1 MSEKNIE
8 KYQDKENC
16 PVRCI
21 LARIGDKWSVL
32 IINLLGEAGTLRF
45 GEIKKMLGDI
55 SQKMLTSTLRSLE
68 ADGLI
73 NRHAYME
80 IPPRVEYELTD
91 LGRNLLPH
99 LTNLSDWA
107 HQHMETIL
115 IHRSKYEES
124 ASSPIKL

>member
-1 MSEKNIE
+1 MDIEIE
-8 KYQDKENC
+8 KFQDKDHC

-21 LARIGDKWSVL
+21 LSRIGDKWSVL

-45 GEIKKMLGDI
+45 GEIKKSLGDI

-73 NRHAYME
+73 LRQAYME

-99 LTNLSDWA
+99 LSALSDWA
-107 HQHMETIL
+107 HQNMDTIL
-115 IHRSKYEES
+115 KHRAIYQE
-124 ASSPIKL
+124 ASDQ

>member
-1 MSEKNIE
+1 MDIDVEKF
-8 KYQDKENC
+8 QDKDHC

-21 LARIGDKWSVL
+21 LSRIGDKWSVL

-45 GEIKKMLGDI
+45 GEIKKSLGDI

-73 NRHAYME
+73 LRQAYME

-91 LGRNLLPH
+91 LGRDLLPH
-99 LTNLSDWA
+99 LAALSEWA
-107 HQHMETIL
+107 HQNMEVIL
-115 IHRSKYEES
+115 THR
-124 ASSPIKL
+124 ASYLETSTQIG

>member
-1 MSEKNIE
+1 MEIDIDKF
-8 KYQDKENC
+8 QDKDHC

-21 LARIGDKWSVL
+21 LSRIGDKWSML
-32 IINLLGEAGTLRF
+32 IINLLGEKGTLRF
-45 GEIKKMLGDI
+45 GEIKKSLGDI

-73 NRHAYME
+73 LRQAYME

-99 LTNLSDWA
+99 LVALSDWA
-107 HQHMETIL
+107 HNNMEVIL
-115 IHRSKYEES
+115 KHRSTYQE
-124 ASSPIKL
+124 ASNL

>member
-1 MSEKNIE
+1 MDTKNIE
-8 KYQDKENC
+8 KYHDKAHC

-21 LARIGDKWSVL
+21 LSRIGDKWSML
-32 IINLLGEAGTLRF
+32 IITLLGDAGTMRF
-45 GEIKKMLGDI
+45 GEIKKSLGDI

-73 NRHAYME
+73 VRHAYME

-99 LTNLSDWA
+99 LSDLSDWA
-107 HQHMETIL
+107 HNNMETIL
-115 IHRSKYEES
+115 KHRASYEENVGV
-124 ASSPIKL
+124 